1 MHFKIVLLPVGGDV
15 YLPAEF
21 GQAAYLRMSFLR
33 GCLKRGQNRR
43 YATKTQSSDLQVL
56 FSSCFSDFVAKYYF

>member
-43 YATKTQSSDLQVL
+43 YDTKT
-56 FSSCFSDFVAKYYF
+56 